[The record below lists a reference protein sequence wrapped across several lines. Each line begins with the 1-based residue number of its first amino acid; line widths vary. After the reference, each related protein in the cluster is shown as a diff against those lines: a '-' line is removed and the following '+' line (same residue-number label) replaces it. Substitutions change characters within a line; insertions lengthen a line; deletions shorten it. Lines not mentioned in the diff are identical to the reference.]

1 MRRGGALKSIVDV
14 FVQVERAERTAR
26 RRHRDLM
33 AQQQAEARH
42 DQFLEK
48 QREQELARYE
58 VEEFEIRIDELL
70 SVHHEC
76 VTSLD
81 WERIAA
87 TPEPQTPPP
96 QLPAAPVLQLPSG
109 SYAAAAEGRLATYA
123 PSLMDRM
130 FGRVQR
136 VRQEL
141 EAGVLQARE
150 MDRQAQ
156 EIAHQEHL
164 RTYALWNEHAS
175 QLHAQWQHEQNM
187 NRARWQQT
195 VALAR
200 SVFAGDPR
208 AYTMVLQQSQ
218 CLAELEEKNCAP
230 EGNWLGRGAAEV
242 LLTVDQSTDLVPT
255 ERKSLTATKKLSVKK
270 MPARESVEIYQDF
283 VCGVAIR
290 AAREVMAVLPLRG
303 VLAGV
308 VSPVLDKRTGHLEPE
323 FILSVYIPRDAVV
336 GRDFT
341 RIDASDFV
349 SSLAHSMRLK
359 KGVGMDAVS
368 PLDAEGFLGR
378 GERIVPW

>member
-33 AQQQAEARH
+33 AQQQAEIRH
-42 DQFLEK
+42 DRFLEK
-48 QREQELARYE
+48 QREQELAQYE
-58 VEEFEIRIDELL
+58 VEEFEIRIEELL
-70 SVHHEC
+70 TVHHEC
-76 VTSLD
+76 VGPLD

-87 TPEPQTPPP
+87 TPEPQVPPP
-96 QLPAAPVLQLPSG
+96 QLPAPPVLQLPSG
-109 SYAAAAEGRLATYA
+109 SYAAEAERRLVTYS
-123 PSLMDRM
+123 PSLTDRM

-136 VRQEL
+136 IQQEL

-150 MDRQAQ
+150 MDRRAHEMAQ
-156 EIAHQEHL
+156 QEHL

-175 QLHAQWQHEQNM
+175 RLHAQWQHEQNLS
-187 NRARWQQT
+187 RARWQQT
-195 VALAR
+195 VSLAQ
-200 SVFAGDPR
+200 SVIAGDPR

-218 CLAELEEKNCAP
+218 CLAELAEKNCAP
-230 EGNWLGRGAAEV
+230 EGNWIGRGAAEV
-242 LLTVDQSTDLVPT
+242 LLTVDQSADLVPT
-255 ERKSLTATKKLSVKK
+255 ERKSLTAAKKLSVKK
-270 MPARESVEIYQDF
+270 MPVRESIEIYQDF

-290 AAREVMAVLPLRG
+290 AARELMSVLPLRG

-308 VSPVLDKRTGHLEPE
+308 ISPVLNRATGHLDPE

-349 SSLAHSMRLK
+349 SSLTHSMKLK
-359 KGVGMDAVS
+359 KGVGMDAVP
-368 PLDAEGFLGR
+368 PLDAEGLLGR
-378 GERIVPW
+378 GERIIPW